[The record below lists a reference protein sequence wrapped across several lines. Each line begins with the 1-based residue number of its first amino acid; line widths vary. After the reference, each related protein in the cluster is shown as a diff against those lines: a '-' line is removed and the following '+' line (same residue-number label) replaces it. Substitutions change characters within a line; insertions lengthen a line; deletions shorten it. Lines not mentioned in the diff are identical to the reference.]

1 MCSVCSSSVGK
12 KPKKNHR
19 KEKNI
24 IGKER
29 KKERKKE
36 PTKMTSVVADSA
48 PFIKMLG
55 ETLASASGEIPTAKA
70 LEGKECVMFYFS
82 AHWCP

>member
-1 MCSVCSSSVGK
+1 
-12 KPKKNHR
+12 
-19 KEKNI
+19 
-24 IGKER
+24 
-29 KKERKKE
+29 
-36 PTKMTSVVADSA
+36 MTSVVADSA

-55 ETLASASGEIPTAKA
+55 ETLVSASGEIPTAKA